1 MEASMTRAGQI
12 GLAVMVA
19 GVVLIGTIAVALFSA
34 CPQATTPYQVVA
46 PEEVHIR
53 AGAPVVL
60 NDPDPAKLYVV
71 DAGGKLSVTRPQ
83 GNPNRMKR
91 LSLLVTR
98 GGELTMA
105 EGTNIYVMAEPGS
118 RATVSDGVS
127 INAQGVV
134 HAKGT
139 AQVKALAGSVIY
151 NSGFGDELA
160 YDGSTTYAMMR
171 GRVFA
176 FKGAL
181 VYAKSPEGCDA
192 CTQVEAHPGSTV
204 YVYEGAEAFATQATV
219 TVYKGGEVGC
229 YHDCVLYIFP
239 ESEYFKC
246 PGCAMNMMAA
256 DAPVVPFK
264 EEEE

>member
-1 MEASMTRAGQI
+1 MTRAGQI

-19 GVVLIGTIAVALFSA
+19 GVVLIGTIAVAMFSA

-46 PEEVHIR
+46 LYEVHVR

-71 DAGGKLSVTRPQ
+71 DAGGKLTVTRPQ
-83 GNPNRMKR
+83 GNFNRVRR
-91 LSLLVTR
+91 LSLRVTR
-98 GGELTMA
+98 DGELTMA
-105 EGTNIYVMAEPGS
+105 EGTNIYVTAEPGS

-127 INAQGVV
+127 INASGAVV
-134 HAKGT
+134 HVKGT
-139 AQVKALAGSVIY
+139 AQVKALDGSVIY

-160 YDGSTTYAMMR
+160 YEGSTTYAMMR

-176 FKGAL
+176 YQGAT

-204 YVYEGAEAFATQATV
+204 YVYDGAEAFATQATV

-229 YHDCVLYIFP
+229 YHDCKLYIFP
-239 ESEYFKC
+239 DAEWFKC
-246 PGCAMNMMAA
+246 PGCDIQMMSA
-256 DAPVVPFK
+256 DSPVAPFK
-264 EEEE
+264 EEGE

>member
-1 MEASMTRAGQI
+1 MTRASQI

-19 GVVLIGTIAVALFSA
+19 GVVLIGIISVALLSA
-34 CPQATTPYQVVA
+34 CPRATAPYQVVA
-46 PEEVHIR
+46 PEEVHIP
-53 AGAPVVL
+53 AGMPVVL
-60 NDPDPAKLYVV
+60 DDPDPAKLYVV
-71 DAGGKLSVTRPQ
+71 DAGGKLTVTRPQ
-83 GNPNRMKR
+83 GNPNRVKR
-91 LSLLVTR
+91 LALLVTR

-105 EGTNIYVMAEPGS
+105 EGTNIDVTAEPGS
-118 RATVSDGVS
+118 RATVSDGVL
-127 INAQGVV
+127 INALGAVV

-139 AQVKALAGSVIY
+139 ARVKALNGSVIY
-151 NSGFGDELA
+151 NSGTGDELA
-160 YDGSTTYAMMR
+160 YDGSTTWAMMR

-176 FKGAL
+176 YKGSL

-204 YVYEGAEAFATQATV
+204 YVYDGAEAFATQATV

-229 YHDCVLYIFP
+229 YHDCVLYLFP
-239 ESEYFKC
+239 ESEYSNC

-256 DAPVVPFK
+256 DWPVVPFK